1 MKQRKKKDGCQII
14 WVTVETCT
22 TVITLFTTENLMHR
36 SVMSSQPMACDLKLS
51 YSLTGLNSRQKKA
64 GGVPLD
70 GNKASSHCYF
80 SLYSFAVKCNSLC
93 VSVKCM

>member
-22 TVITLFTTENLMHR
+22 AVITLFTTENLMHR

-64 GGVPLD
+64 RESLRMETKPAPIAIFHFILLQ
-70 GNKASSHCYF
+70 SSVIHYVC
-80 SLYSFAVKCNSLC
+80 L
-93 VSVKCM
+93 